1 MTYFTKTY
9 DEAFINEN
17 SVRTNYKKLISWY
30 KNQDNNELTKINSDA
45 MKFFENTGVSFKVY
59 SSDKKE
65 NLIPFDII
73 PRIIN
78 SKEWDKLVKGI
89 TQRVLA
95 INFFLDDIYGEQ
107 EYSMYYRNQ
116 WTPMLDNWKFYF
128 CIIIITY
135 IINYL

>member
-65 NLIPFDII
+65 KSNTVWYNPK
-73 PRIIN
+73 N
-78 SKEWDKLVKGI
+78 
-89 TQRVLA
+89 
-95 INFFLDDIYGEQ
+95 
-107 EYSMYYRNQ
+107 NQ
-116 WTPMLDNWKFYF
+116 LQGMG
-128 CIIIITY
+128 
-135 IINYL
+135 